1 MRKLLL
7 LCGVV
12 LLSSVAAVAQ
22 SDISTVVAPTTG
34 SAQPASPV
42 PASPQGAS
50 RPDFTDWQISL
61 GYEFTRL
68 NMPAQSAGRY
78 TVPAFTVN
86 DDGFDVSFTRFFSR
100 WAGIEAESASGFGSG
115 SVSQISSA
123 KSLFVGGGPRFAYRG
138 HRVEPWVHTLIGL
151 EHLRFTQTSV
161 AYGSNNSVGF
171 LGGGGVD
178 FHVNVRTAIRV
189 QADYLGTRFFGEGE
203 SSFQIGAGVAFDF

>member
-1 MRKLLL
+1 
-7 LCGVV
+7 V

-22 SDISTVVAPTTG
+22 SDISTVAAP
-34 SAQPASPV
+34 APASAL

-50 RPDFTDWQISL
+50 RPDFPDWQISI

-68 NMPAQSAGRY
+68 NMPSQSIGVY
-78 TVPAFTVN
+78 TLPAFTVN
-86 DDGFDVSFTRFFSR
+86 DNGFDVSFTRFFDR

-115 SVSQISSA
+115 SESQISSA
-123 KSLFVGGGPRFAYRG
+123 KSFFVGGGPRFAYRG

-151 EHLRFTQTSV
+151 EHLRVTQTSV

-178 FHVNVRTAIRV
+178 FHLNVRTSIRV
-189 QADYLGTRFFGEGE
+189 QADYLGTRFVGEGE
-203 SSFQIGAGVAFDF
+203 SSFQIGAGVAFNF